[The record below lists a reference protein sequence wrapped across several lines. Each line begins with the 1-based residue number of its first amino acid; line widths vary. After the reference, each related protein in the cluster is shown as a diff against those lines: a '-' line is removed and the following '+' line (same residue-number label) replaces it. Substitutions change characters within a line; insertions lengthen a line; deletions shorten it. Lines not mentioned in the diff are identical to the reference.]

1 MPFIMILLQK
11 TLYNKLVFEVNTIDS
26 CKFVLKKQ
34 KQYNID
40 KLGLEKNLIPMDL
53 LWKIGFNEGSWSK
66 VKYIKLQKTNQ
77 RKFRM
82 EKVIKK
88 KKDKF
93 SVKSFKN
100 QSDLKKYKFQNFIWL
115 FYQSIVFPLLR
126 DVSRIL
132 NYYIIDFY

>member
-34 KQYNID
+34 IQYNID

-53 LWKIGFNEGSWSK
+53 LWKIGCNEGSWSK

>member
-53 LWKIGFNEGSWSK
+53 L
-66 VKYIKLQKTNQ
+66 
-77 RKFRM
+77 
-82 EKVIKK
+82 
-88 KKDKF
+88 
-93 SVKSFKN
+93 
-100 QSDLKKYKFQNFIWL
+100 
-115 FYQSIVFPLLR
+115 
-126 DVSRIL
+126 
-132 NYYIIDFY
+132 

>member
-88 KKDKF
+88 KK
-93 SVKSFKN
+93 
-100 QSDLKKYKFQNFIWL
+100 
-115 FYQSIVFPLLR
+115 R
-126 DVSRIL
+126 
-132 NYYIIDFY
+132 